1 MPSGGR
7 SRRCSAARTPP
18 PAGRVGAALTGLPV
32 SGYAVPVV
40 ITVTDA
46 AIRQIQDMLAET
58 PDSQGCGLRISVEK
72 GGCAGM
78 QYEMR
83 FDRPNEADLRY
94 SRNSVDVIVDP
105 ESAAYLDGVSV
116 DYVDGLTGAGF
127 RIVNPNAV
135 RSCGCGSS
143 FEALRNA

>member
-1 MPSGGR
+1 L
-7 SRRCSAARTPP
+7 TPP
-18 PAGRVGAALTGLPV
+18 VVRGNANG
-32 SGYAVPVV
+32 VV
-40 ITVTDA
+40 ITVTDM
-46 AIRQIQDMLAET
+46 AIRHIREMLAET
-58 PDSQGCGLRISVEK
+58 PAYHGCGLRISVEK

-83 FDRPNEADLRY
+83 FDRPQETDYRY
-94 SRNSVDVIVDP
+94 SRDNVDILVDRQ
-105 ESAAYLDGVSV
+105 SAAYLDGVSV

-143 FEALRNA
+143 FEVTRDA